1 MANPTVL
8 ITGGAKRIGKAI
20 VEHFSR
26 NGYSVIIHVSSSLEE
41 GNHLAEEL
49 RTSGAKADVLQAD
62 LTDVDATE
70 TLVEQVENHL
80 FVKERGGLDVLVHNA
95 SKYSQIPLEDLTIED
110 MRGMNR
116 LHVESPLQLTQGL
129 SLCLSSIEGCVIALT
144 DTSAGQH
151 WDKLSHYTASKA
163 GLRQLMFG
171 LAGELAPQIRVN
183 CVGPGAI
190 LSADWEQEH
199 FDNVLQRVP
208 LRRSGTPEDI
218 ASAVFFLANA
228 SYITGQELKVDGGWT
243 LSP

>member
-1 MANPTVL
+1 MANPTVFV
-8 ITGGAKRIGKAI
+8 TGGAKRIGKAI
-20 VEHFSR
+20 VEHFAR

-41 GNHLAEEL
+41 GKHLAEEL
-49 RTSGAKADVLQAD
+49 RTSGVKADVLKAD
-62 LTDVDATE
+62 LTDEEATE
-70 TLVEQVENHL
+70 TLGELVENHP
-80 FVKERGGLDVLVHNA
+80 FVKQRGGLDVLVHNA
-95 SKYSQIPLEDLTIED
+95 SKYSQIPIEDLTVED
-110 MRGMNR
+110 MRFMNR
-116 LHVESPLQLTQGL
+116 LHVEAPLQLTQAL
-129 SLCLSSIEGCVIALT
+129 SMSLSSAEGSVVALT
-144 DTSAGQH
+144 DTSGGQH
-151 WDKLSHYTASKA
+151 WEKLSHYTTSKA
-163 GLRQLMFG
+163 GLRQLMLG
-171 LAGELAPQIRVN
+171 LAGELAPRIRVN